1 MSTSTAPVS
10 SPILAARPAGGRS
23 VTTGRLAV
31 AGPSVLAIVFLAIF
45 VSLPLY
51 SMVLTAFKTDKE
63 IYDDFTY
70 FPHQPT
76 LVQFERVI
84 VKERIFVNIRNSLL
98 VATTATLVSV
108 TMSTLA
114 AFAVV
119 RLRFRGRVWIARLI
133 LFKYLL
139 PTTLIYIP
147 LFLVINGL
155 GLANTLQSLIY
166 TYLSFSIP
174 FATWL
179 LMGYFRGIPPELEEQ
194 AMIDGCSR
202 LGAMARVLLPI
213 AAPGIVAACIFTF
226 TGAWN
231 EFLLAL
237 VFINKP
243 DLQTVP
249 VKLAGMI
256 VGDQYIWGAIMA
268 GAILASIP
276 VIVLYFLAQRFI
288 VSGLAAGAVKG

>member
-1 MSTSTAPVS
+1 MSSVSTAAPTR
-10 SPILAARPAGGRS
+10 ARGVPMTR
-23 VTTGRLAV
+23 RLAFVPPMLVVV
-31 AGPSVLAIVFLAIF
+31 ALALF

-51 SMVLTAFKTDKE
+51 SMFVTAIKTDRE

-70 FPHQPT
+70 IPRRPT

-84 VKERIFVNIRNSLL
+84 VGDRFFVNIQNSLI
-98 VATTATLVSV
+98 VATTSTVVAVLMSV
-108 TMSTLA
+108 LA
-114 AFAVV
+114 AYAVV
-119 RLRFRGRVWIARLI
+119 RLRFHGRVWVARLI

-147 LFLVINGL
+147 LFLVVNGL
-155 GLANTLQSLIY
+155 GLANTLQSLIF

-202 LGAMARVLLPI
+202 IGAMFRVLLPI
-213 AAPGIVAACIFTF
+213 ASPGVVAAAIFTF

-237 VFINKP
+237 VFINRP
-243 DLQTVP
+243 ALQTVP

-256 VGDQYIWGAIMA
+256 VGDQYVWGSIMA
-268 GAILASIP
+268 GAILASLP
-276 VIVLYFLAQRFI
+276 VVALYFLAQRFV

>member
-1 MSTSTAPVS
+1 MSSLAPTVTRR
-10 SPILAARPAGGRS
+10 PIRLKQ
-23 VTTGRLAV
+23 RLAFVPAALVVV
-31 AGPSVLAIVFLAIF
+31 ALALF

-51 SMVLTAFKTDKE
+51 SMFVTAFKSDRE
-63 IYDDFTY
+63 IYDEFTY
-70 FPHQPT
+70 LPQRPT

-84 VKERIFVNIRNSLL
+84 VGDRFFVNIRNSVI
-98 VATTATLVSV
+98 VATTSTVVSI
-108 TMSTLA
+108 TMSVLA

-119 RLRFRGRVWIARLI
+119 RLRFHGRIWVARLI

-147 LFLVINGL
+147 LFLVVNGL
-155 GLANTLQSLIY
+155 GLANTLQSLIF

-202 LGAMARVLLPI
+202 IGALLRVLLPI
-213 AAPGIVAACIFTF
+213 AAPGVIAAAIFTF

-237 VFINKP
+237 VFINRP

-256 VGDQYIWGAIMA
+256 VGDQYIWGTIMA
-268 GAILASIP
+268 GAILASLP
-276 VIVLYFLAQRFI
+276 VVVLYFLAQRFV

>member
-1 MSTSTAPVS
+1 MSTSTAPIS
-10 SPILAARPAGGRS
+10 SPILAARPAGGRGL
-23 VTTGRLAV
+23 TTARLAV
-31 AGPSVLAIVFLAIF
+31 VGPSVLAIVFLAIF

-98 VATTATLVSV
+98 VATTATIVAV

-139 PTTLIYIP
+139 PTSLIYIP

-155 GLANTLQSLIY
+155 GLANTLQSLIF

-179 LMGYFRGIPPELEEQ
+179 LMGYFRGIPPDLEEQ

-202 LGAMARVLLPI
+202 LGAMLRVLLPI

-256 VGDQYIWGAIMA
+256 VGDQYVWGSIMA
-268 GAILASIP
+268 GAMLASVP
-276 VIVLYFLAQRFI
+276 VILLYFLAQRFI